1 MRQCI
6 IMVVIENEKILK
18 FNMNNSSY
26 RAIIRLLNPA
36 LQQAPDLKISK
47 LSKRRGHLL
56 LEIQ

>member
-1 MRQCI
+1 
-6 IMVVIENEKILK
+6 MVVIENEKILK

-26 RAIIRLLNPA
+26 LAIIRLLNPA

-47 LSKRRGHLL
+47 LSKRRGHIL